1 MICADSGDKIFGWTF
16 DGLQITAQQYRCEAL
31 YASGRIEATTDA
43 LRKLLG
49 SFGEEIN
56 ASQAVSEWVMGAY
69 SHVNLVDAS
78 VEHVPS
84 VLKKKCVSKLEA
96 LGDEALDSGKHD
108 SAIAQYTLALS
119 IGPADPT
126 EIFVKR
132 SKARAAKGLWGDAL
146 VDANEVRASCCIRGT
161 LLIHFPPTQ
170 AIKLDPSSHR
180 GYERKFA
187 ALHGAE
193 DYDEAN
199 NAFVHMFSII
209 ENSAE
214 EEVRSTYSRY
224 SLPHD
229 TDAMQAYGQITPLR
243 VK

>member
-1 MICADSGDKIFGWTF
+1 MVCADSGDKIFGWTF

-31 YASGRIEATTDA
+31 YASGRTEAATDA
-43 LRKLLG
+43 LRKLLN

-56 ASQAVSEWVMGAY
+56 ASQVVSEWVMGTY

-84 VLKKKCVSKLEA
+84 VLKKKCVSRLEA
-96 LGDEALDSGKHD
+96 LGDEALDSGEHD
-108 SAIAQYTLALS
+108 SAIAQYTFALS
-119 IGPADPT
+119 IDPADPT

-132 SKARAAKGLWGDAL
+132 SKARAAKGLWADAL
-146 VDANEVRASCCIRGT
+146 VDANEVRASCIRRT

-170 AIKLDPSSHR
+170 AIKLDPLSHR

-193 DYDEAN
+193 DFGEAS
-199 NAFVHMFSII
+199 NAFMHMFSII
-209 ENSAE
+209 ENSADG
-214 EEVRSTYSRY
+214 EVRRTYHRW

-229 TDAMQAYGQITPLR
+229 TDAT
-243 VK
+243 